1 MCSSKCYIAIDLK
14 SFYASVE
21 CVERGLDPMDAN
33 LVVADES
40 RTEKTICL
48 AVSPALKRRGV
59 PGRPRLFEVVSKV
72 SLINHERLKTSHSF
86 RAKSFSDAMLRS
98 DPYLEMDYI
107 VAKPRMQ
114 LYMDYSARVVEVYL
128 KYIAAEDLDVYSVDE
143 VFIDATSY
151 LDVFHVDGYEFARL
165 LLRDVLET
173 TGITATAGIGTN
185 LYLAKI
191 AMDIVAKHVVA
202 DAHGVRIAGLDERS
216 YRLKLWDHRPLTDF
230 WRVGPGIAQR
240 LAALNIYTMGDICR
254 VSEGIPGTDYNEDLL
269 FSVLGVNAELLIDH
283 AWGYESTTLA
293 DIKKLNPI
301 RKSLGIGQVLSCPY
315 DHDKAC
321 LIVWEMAEQLSL
333 ELVEKGYTAAKAVLH
348 ISFDVENLK
357 DPRIKKTY
365 ENSIVKDHYGRHV
378 PASVRGTVSFGVRT
392 SSSDIMSLKLQ
403 ELFRRISP
411 PELKVRKVSIAAID
425 LGRINDASVVL
436 GQNTEGGIQ
445 TDLFLQSGIKTEE
458 EILQEKKL
466 ERELK
471 LQRAVISLKKRYG
484 KNAVFRGADLL
495 DGATTLERNSQIGGH
510 KA

>member
-1 MCSSKCYIAIDLK
+1 M
-14 SFYASVE
+14 
-21 CVERGLDPMDAN
+21 
-33 LVVADES
+33 
-40 RTEKTICL
+40 
-48 AVSPALKRRGV
+48 
-59 PGRPRLFEVVSKV
+59 
-72 SLINHERLKTSHSF
+72 
-86 RAKSFSDAMLRS
+86 
-98 DPYLEMDYI
+98 
-107 VAKPRMQ
+107 
-114 LYMDYSARVVEVYL
+114 
-128 KYIAAEDLDVYSVDE
+128 
-143 VFIDATSY
+143 
-151 LDVFHVDGYEFARL
+151 

-293 DIKKLNPI
+293 DIKKLKPI

-378 PASVRGTVSFGVRT
+378 PASVRGTVSFGGRT